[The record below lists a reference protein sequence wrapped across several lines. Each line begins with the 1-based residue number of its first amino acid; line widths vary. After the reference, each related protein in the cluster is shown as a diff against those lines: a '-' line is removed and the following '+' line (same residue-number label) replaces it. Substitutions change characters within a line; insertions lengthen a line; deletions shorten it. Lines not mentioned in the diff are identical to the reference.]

1 VVLGNVPTPTTRIML
16 VDLPAMLGE
25 IICHLVADEAGMDVV
40 AEIGHHTALVPA
52 AVAAEADFVIAPLA
66 DVVLDGAYAQLLRR
80 RPCTRLLAVSG
91 DGRESTLIELA
102 PTSTPV
108 GELSAETLVGVI
120 RGDGGPRPTMDGGP
134 RH

>member
-1 VVLGNVPTPTTRIML
+1 VVLESIPTPATRIML
-16 VDLPAMLGE
+16 VGLPAMLGE
-25 IICHLVADEAGMDVV
+25 IICDVVADERDMHVV
-40 AEIGHHTALVPA
+40 AELADRRALVPS
-52 AVAAEADFVIAPLA
+52 AVEADADFVIGPLFE
-66 DVVLDGAYAQLLRR
+66 DELNDAYTQLLRR
-80 RPCTRLLAVSG
+80 RPFTRLLAVSG